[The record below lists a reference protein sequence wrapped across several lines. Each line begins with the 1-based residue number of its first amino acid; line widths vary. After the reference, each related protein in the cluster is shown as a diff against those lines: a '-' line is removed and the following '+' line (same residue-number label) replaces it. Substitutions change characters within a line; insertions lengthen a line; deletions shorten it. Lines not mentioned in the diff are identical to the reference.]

1 MKTRLTKSEL
11 AVMEVLWDEGEALTS
26 AEIIQKSKEK
36 EWKDSSVHL
45 LINSLLKKK
54 VVTVAGFKKTTKN
67 YARTFVP
74 VEGKEQF
81 LVGQV
86 IDNKITSDA
95 KKRIYSYII
104 EKENNP
110 EMIKYVEKLLEE
122 RKKELGVKSKEMC
135 RISVHREK
143 ASPAG
148 LVFKRKV

>member
-1 MKTRLTKSEL
+1 MKTRLTKSEMEI
-11 AVMEVLWDEGEALTS
+11 MEVLWDEGKALTS

-122 RKKELGVKSKEMC
+122 RKKELGVKSK
-135 RISVHREK
+135 
-143 ASPAG
+143 
-148 LVFKRKV
+148 

>member
-67 YARTFVP
+67 YARTFKPTMTKEKYFVRKVMGNTP
-74 VEGKEQF
+74 VAEKKKIYMQLLKEVDEIET
-81 LVGQV
+81 LDT
-86 IDNKITSDA
+86 IKEE
-95 KKRIYSYII
+95 IYA
-104 EKENNP
+104 
-110 EMIKYVEKLLEE
+110 
-122 RKKELGVKSKEMC
+122 RKKELENRQLTFPIKWVYNQ
-135 RISVHREK
+135 RI
-143 ASPAG
+143 
-148 LVFKRKV
+148 KVNTADA

>member
-11 AVMEVLWDEGEALTS
+11 AEMEVLWDEGEALTS

-81 LVGQV
+81 LVGQI
-86 IDNKITSDA
+86 IDKKTTLA
-95 KKRIYSYII
+95 ARKRIYSYLI
-104 EKENNP
+104 EKESNL
-110 EMIKYVEKLLEE
+110 EMIEFIQKLLEE
-122 RKKELGVKSKEMC
+122 RKEEIKVKQK
-135 RISVHREK
+135 
-143 ASPAG
+143 
-148 LVFKRKV
+148 

>member
-122 RKKELGVKSKEMC
+122 RKKELGYAHADHQRSA
-135 RISVHREK
+135 RRDRLPS
-143 ASPAG
+143 
-148 LVFKRKV
+148 